1 MLSDPPAWTADAC
14 ALVRQAIDCQTPLL
28 GVCFGHQLLAYAVG
42 GRVGRNPRGWAVG
55 CSACEVHAGDDPLL
69 SILPRRFTTLLSH
82 REVVL
87 TASEHIEVLGSAIHD
102 PHHVIRVGDWAW
114 GVQFHPEF
122 TTTIITAILRERAQI
137 LDEVMGLGYAKHQER
152 NLQPARPATL
162 LLNQFV
168 QLCRQKTTTV

>member
-1 MLSDPPAWTADAC
+1 MKVIVVEELIQIAACGHLRSARVFPVIRVAIVKRIRGDVEIALGFRRASPVRDA
-14 ALVRQAIDCQTPLL
+14 VI
-28 GVCFGHQLLAYAVG
+28 
-42 GRVGRNPRGWAVG
+42 
-55 CSACEVHAGDDPLL
+55 
-69 SILPRRFTTLLSH
+69 
-82 REVVL
+82 
-87 TASEHIEVLGSAIHD
+87 
-102 PHHVIRVGDWAW
+102 HVIRVGDWAW